1 MGHVWSDANKFAK
14 WLEVELA
21 ATETLAEAA
30 LVPKDA
36 AAAIRTRAK
45 IDVARINELE
55 SRVKHDV
62 IAFTMAVGESI
73 GDPAAAR
80 WLHYGMTSNDV
91 VDTAQALQVRDA
103 SKLIERE
110 LVTFGE
116 ILDLRAHEFR
126 HTPQIGRT
134 HGVHAEPITFG
145 LKIANWF
152 AENQRNIARFR
163 EAAGQMAVGKISG
176 AVGNASHLGPETE
189 ERICKRLGLKVAP
202 VASQVIQRDRHAHYV
217 STLALIAATLEKIA
231 IEIRHLQRTEV
242 REAEEPFG
250 EEQRGSSAMRSEE
263 RR

>member
-21 ATETLAEAA
+21 ATDALAEAGE
-30 LVPKDA
+30 VPKEA
-36 AAAIRTRAK
+36 AATIRAHAK
-45 IDVARINELE
+45 IDVAHIHELE

-73 GDPAAAR
+73 DDLAAAR

-103 SKLIERE
+103 SKIIERA
-110 LVTFGE
+110 LVMFGE

-134 HGVHAEPITFG
+134 HSIHAEPITFG

-163 EAAGQMAVGKISG
+163 DAAAQMAVGKISVP
-176 AVGNASHLGPETE
+176 VGTPSHLATAMKDPTSNP
-189 ERICKRLGLKVAP
+189 LHLTAP
-202 VASQVIQRDRHAHYV
+202 PS
-217 STLALIAATLEKIA
+217 
-231 IEIRHLQRTEV
+231 
-242 REAEEPFG
+242 
-250 EEQRGSSAMRSEE
+250 
-263 RR
+263 